1 MHNSIY
7 GGKEDIINLYSS
19 ANVASHYTGKNYCI
33 CSIRHPGYCLF
44 HHTILCSFYSRV
56 ATNREWRLLNSVLS
70 VKSFLNVRALRKASF
85 ARLTK
90 NYDAVTWFWSKPSS
104 CYKAVPTR
112 HLQSVSSFSSS
123 NDFTRW
129 SPSAPQKMPNLSGQ
143 PSRNVTNN
151 LISSLHTCGKT
162 VMLVPSS
169 STRQCTSPKTGFH
182 TAL

>member
-1 MHNSIY
+1 M
-7 GGKEDIINLYSS
+7 GIIDLYNS

-44 HHTILCSFYSRV
+44 HHAILCSFYSRV

-85 ARLTK
+85 GRLTK

-104 CYKAVPTR
+104 FLTSHRFATKWY
-112 HLQSVSSFSSS
+112 LQSVSSFSSS

-129 SPSAPQKMPNLSGQ
+129 SPSALQKMPNLSGQ

-151 LISSLHTCGKT
+151 LISSLHTCDKT
-162 VMLVPSS
+162 VMFVPSS
-169 STRQCTSPKTGFH
+169 SARQCTSPKTGVH

>member
-1 MHNSIY
+1 M
-7 GGKEDIINLYSS
+7 GIIDLYSS

-44 HHTILCSFYSRV
+44 HHAILCSFYSRV

-85 ARLTK
+85 GRLTK

-104 CYKAVPTR
+104 FLTSHRFATKWY
-112 HLQSVSSFSSS
+112 LQSVSSFSSS

-129 SPSAPQKMPNLSGQ
+129 SPSALQKMPNLSGQ

-151 LISSLHTCGKT
+151 LISSH
-162 VMLVPSS
+162 M
-169 STRQCTSPKTGFH
+169 R
-182 TAL
+182 